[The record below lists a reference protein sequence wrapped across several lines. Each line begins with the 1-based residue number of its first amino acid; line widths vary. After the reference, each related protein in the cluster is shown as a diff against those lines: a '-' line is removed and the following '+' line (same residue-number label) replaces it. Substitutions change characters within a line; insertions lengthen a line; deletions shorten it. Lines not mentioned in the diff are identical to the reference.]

1 MQHLQRLDVFP
12 KFDRKFEQDARQ
24 RTATGGCFSLTA
36 IAIILWLLIA
46 EVRYFATSEEHH
58 EMFIDAELGGDM
70 EVQVNVTFPRVPCDL
85 LTLDAIDAFGVF
97 ANSVEANTVKTRID
111 SETGRLISEARKL
124 VDEKKVMTKA
134 IDPDGVEKEDCP
146 SCYGAERDPGD
157 CCYTCEEVRQAHA
170 RKGWSLNVD
179 DISIEQC
186 AEERVKLAA
195 AAAGSEGCNVYA
207 KFSASRATG
216 SLQFIPGRVYSTF
229 GRRLHDFMGSTTRQ
243 LDLSHTV
250 HTLEFGKRFPGQRNP
265 LDGVAQGS
273 ADSGNSQDAMNGRFS
288 YFVKLVPTTYQ
299 RRSLFTGLQDFV
311 ESNQYSAT
319 HHFTPSAPAALPDS
333 AAAAAAQ
340 PSIIPGVF
348 MTYDLSPIRIA
359 VQQEHPYPSVVHFL
373 LQLCAVCGGVLTMA
387 GLMDSMCF
395 HGARRLRKMRE
406 GKQL

>member
-1 MQHLQRLDVFP
+1 MKQLQRLDVFP

-24 RTATGGCFSLTA
+24 RTVTGGCFSLAA
-36 IAIILWLLIA
+36 IAIILWLLIG
-46 EVRYFATSEEHH
+46 EVRYFASTEEHH

-70 EVQVNVTFPRVPCDL
+70 EVRVNVTFRHVPCDL
-85 LTLDAIDAFGVF
+85 ITLDAMDVFGVF
-97 ANSVEANTVKTRID
+97 ANGVEGNTVKTRID
-111 SETGRLISEARKL
+111 AASGLPISEARKL

-146 SCYGAERDPGD
+146 SCYGAERDPGE
-157 CCYTCEEVRQAHA
+157 CCYTCEEVRQAYA
-170 RKGWSLNVD
+170 RMRWSFNVD
-179 DISIEQC
+179 DVSIEQC
-186 AEERVKLAA
+186 AEDRVKLAT
-195 AAAGSEGCNVYA
+195 AAAGSEGCNVHA

-216 SLQFIPGRVYSTF
+216 TLQFVPGRFYQSL
-229 GRRLHDFMGSTTRQ
+229 GRRMHDVMRTTTRQ

-273 ADSGNSQDAMNGRFS
+273 ATGGSAPSAMNGRFS

-299 RRSLFTGLQDFV
+299 RQSLVTGLQDVV

-319 HHFTPSAPAALPDS
+319 QHFTPSASASLLGS
-333 AAAAAAQ
+333 AAGAAQ
-340 PSIIPGVF
+340 QDIIPGVF
-348 MTYDLSPIRIA
+348 MTYDLSPIRIV

-373 LQLCAVCGGVLTMA
+373 LQLCAVCGGVLTVA
-387 GLMDSMCF
+387 GLVDSMCF
-395 HGARRLRKMRE
+395 HGARKLRKMRE